1 MAAVMIELNEAQRFG
16 GAEAVKAFMAARV
29 TGSATV
35 REALAGSA
43 FQRLRQVAPEA
54 GQDVVGRLAE
64 LGELGE
70 RVEDCIERQ
79 RQATES
85 TRAEL
90 EAQRLQLGTQRE
102 EMHDWLH
109 DGLTVLQQRLDAAAQ
124 TQRET
129 AESQL
134 KVTAEAIAMCRT
146 DLETMVDAIR
156 ALAERTRV
164 HDDRLADAAIAANL
178 KLRQDVEMSTWSLH
192 SALGSQKRRTER
204 VERVVSDALDSQ
216 RRFTVRTVTAVGV
229 VQVLGLIAVL
239 VFG

>member
-29 TGSATV
+29 TGSATE

-54 GQDVVGRLAE
+54 GQDVVGRLA
-64 LGELGE
+64 ELGE

-109 DGLTVLQQRLDAAAQ
+109 DGLTVLQQRLDEAAQ

-178 KLRQDVEMSTWSLH
+178 KLRQDVEVSTWSLH

>member
-1 MAAVMIELNEAQRFG
+1 MAAVMIEMNEAQRFG

-29 TGSATV
+29 TGSATE
-35 REALAGSA
+35 REAMAGSA
-43 FQRLRQVAPEA
+43 FQRLSQVAPEA
-54 GQDVVGRLAE
+54 GQDVFGRLS
-64 LGELGE
+64 ELGE

-79 RQATES
+79 RKVTES
-85 TRAEL
+85 TRAEP
-90 EAQRLQLGTQRE
+90 ETQRRQRGPQRAE
-102 EMHDWLH
+102 LHDWLH

-129 AESQL
+129 AEAQL
-134 KVTAEAIAMCRT
+134 RVTAEAIAMCRT
-146 DLETMVDAIR
+146 DLGTMVDAIR
-156 ALAERTRV
+156 VLAERTRV
-164 HDDRLADAAIAANL
+164 QDDRLADAAIAANL

-239 VFG
+239 VVG